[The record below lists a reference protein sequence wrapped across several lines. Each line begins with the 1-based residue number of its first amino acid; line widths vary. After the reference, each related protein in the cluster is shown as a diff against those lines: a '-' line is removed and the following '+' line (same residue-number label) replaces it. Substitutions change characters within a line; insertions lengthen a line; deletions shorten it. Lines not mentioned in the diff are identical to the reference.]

1 MAKKERVLFA
11 LHIFVGIGA
20 LGGGLAAILNPHEP
34 LGVPAEALK
43 NSPFENY
50 LIPGILL
57 FTLIGLGNLAGAAA
71 LPSRLRLRSYS
82 SSILGW
88 ALMIWIIVQCIML
101 QDVVFLHV
109 LFFVIGA
116 VQAAIS
122 IQILYEEGRFPAT
135 LILCFKGSKS

>member
-1 MAKKERVLFA
+1 MVKKERVLFA

-20 LGGGLAAILNPHEP
+20 LGGGLAAILNTHEP

-57 FTLIGLGNLAGAAA
+57 FTLIGLGNLAGAVA
-71 LPSRLRLRSYS
+71 LLSRLRLRGYS

-109 LFFVIGA
+109 LFFAIGA

-122 IQILYEEGRFPAT
+122 MQILYEEGLFPAT
-135 LILCFKGSKS
+135 LILALKKK